1 MNADVALVVPASE
14 AGDEHLELVGRIRA
28 RDQRALGRL
37 YDLTAD
43 RVYGVALRVLGNV
56 HDAEEIVCD
65 VFQQVW
71 QRAAQF
77 MPERGTALRWLL
89 VIAHSRALDAR
100 RRLRPERFNQPLH
113 PEGTEDAYTDDE
125 TRPVDQLLDALRG
138 GTAVHRAMSELG
150 EEQRK
155 LIALAF
161 FAGLTHQEIS
171 ERVGMPLGTVK
182 SHIRRGL
189 ARLREYLEGMGA
201 GCGE

>member
-1 MNADVALVVPASE
+1 MNADAAHVLPSMEAADELVALMA
-14 AGDEHLELVGRIRA
+14 RIRA
-28 RDQRALGRL
+28 REQHALTRL

-43 RVYGVALRVLGNV
+43 RVYGVALRVMGNV

-100 RRLRPERFNQPLH
+100 RRLRPERLTQPLH
-113 PEGTEDAYTDDE
+113 PEGTEAAYTDDE
-125 TRPVDQLLDALRG
+125 ARPVEELLDVLRG

-150 EEQRK
+150 DEQRK

-161 FAGLTHQEIS
+161 FAGLSHQEIA

-189 ARLREYLEGMGA
+189 ARLREYLDRRGV
-201 GCGE
+201 GCGG